1 MTKEET
7 QKIQTIKDIIEQIPD
22 QFNSESLWNNAA
34 VMQISLK
41 NIYGIINEVLGEQGS
56 TVPKF
61 ENIFGK
67 SK

>member
-7 QKIQTIKDIIEQIPD
+7 QKIQTIKGIIEQFPD

-41 NIYGIINEVLGEQGS
+41 NIYGIINEVLEEPGS

-61 ENIFGK
+61 ENIFGR